1 MMFDGREPT
10 RSNKNDNLH
19 QRVPVTQESRE
30 TTVQSVKNR
39 AVKRLILA
47 VTAVTLVACQTI
59 DQMQPQLPAVVAETQ
74 PPTFIV
80 PSPTLTPFQPS
91 EPTATVLAPPILEQ
105 PVIETPFPVIVEAQ
119 PTLAEQV
126 DQDPSFL
133 DKNSYIY
140 RNPTE
145 VMFTPERATTVANEM
160 LQRLIALGLVQ
171 DSGEP
176 VTVRFEPR
184 REGVK
189 CETFAYKREI
199 VCHDSDLLFQKP
211 DASLVFHELTHLVQK
226 GAEVSRNKELRAA
239 MNAYILSGRDN
250 RIYDRY
256 LFILKYPVNG
266 QEYIFSASN
275 FVQAMEAQ
283 GINEVQMLLYGFDS
297 TIGATEMNAAMI
309 RWVSTLSDMS
319 GNAPF
324 LIDSTYLEGMN
335 FQYQFLDGIYGI
347 NPYNGDPALTPETQ
361 FDMCRSNNYNP
372 ADIGPHCVLIR

>member
-1 MMFDGREPT
+1 MIEGREPP
-10 RSNKNDNLH
+10 RSPNTTSKLPHTEKRDS
-19 QRVPVTQESRE
+19 V
-30 TTVQSVKNR
+30 TVQTVKNR

-47 VTAVTLVACQTI
+47 VTTVTLIACQSF
-59 DQMQPQLPAVVAETQ
+59 DQIQPQIAAVAAETE
-74 PPTFIV
+74 PTMLVI

-91 EPTATVLAPPILEQ
+91 EPTATSVSPQIIEQ
-105 PVIETPFPVIVEAQ
+105 PVIETPQPILVEAQ
-119 PTLAEQV
+119 PTLAEQA
-126 DQDPSFL
+126 DQDPAFL
-133 DKNSYIY
+133 EKNSYIY

-145 VMFTPERATTVANEM
+145 IMYTPERATTVANEM

-199 VCHDSDLLFQKP
+199 VCYDSDLLFQKP
-211 DASLVFHELTHLVQK
+211 DASLIFHELTHLVQK
-226 GAEVSRNKELRAA
+226 GPEVSRNKELRAA

-275 FVQAMEAQ
+275 FVQAMDAQ
-283 GINEVQMLLYGFDS
+283 GITEQQMLQYGFDS
-297 TIGATEMNAAMI
+297 TVWSAEMNAAMI

-319 GNAPF
+319 GSTPF
-324 LIDSTYLEGMN
+324 LIDSTYQGGSN
-335 FQYQFLDGIYGI
+335 FQYEIVNGIYGI
-347 NPYNGDPALTPETQ
+347 NPYNGDPMLTPDTQ
-361 FDMCRSNNYNP
+361 FDMCRANNYNP